1 MNETETTPVV
11 DQAKPT
17 PPAAKWTGRVISGLV
32 GLAFLASAVS
42 KFVGGAG
49 LEEGFAHLGLPMEIQ
64 YPLAILELVIAI
76 IYLIPPTTVLGA
88 ILLTGYLGGAI
99 CTHWRVG
106 DVFIVQ
112 IVIGVLVWLGV
123 FLRDRRLWVLLPIR
137 M

>member
-1 MNETETTPVV
+1 
-11 DQAKPT
+11 
-17 PPAAKWTGRVISGLV
+17 
-32 GLAFLASAVS
+32 LAFLASAVS

-76 IYLIPPTTVLGA
+76 IYLIPPTAVLGA

-99 CTHWRVG
+99 CTHWRVD

-112 IVIGVLVWLGV
+112 IIIGVLVWLGV
-123 FLRDRRLWVLLPIR
+123 FLRDRRLWMLLPIR